1 MAGQGGFGLSLMLS
15 GTAIVG
21 VENVD
26 EVNFSKFIDEATAH
40 DSPGGYYEAVATGKR
55 RIDPFDAALIWDQSE
70 AMHAAIIT
78 AFDDDEPQLFDFAD
92 PDGDENLQFMAHVE
106 RIGRISQ
113 QESTYRANITI
124 HPTGTAT
131 IT

>member
-1 MAGQGGFGLSLMLS
+1 MAGQGGFGLTLQLN

-55 RIDPFDAALIWDQSE
+55 RIDPFDAALIWDVAE
-70 AMHAAIIT
+70 ATHAAVLT
-78 AFDDDEPQLFDFAD
+78 AFESDDPQLFDFAD
-92 PDGDENLQFMAHVE
+92 PDGAENLQFNAHLE

-113 QESTYRANITI
+113 QESTYRANVTI